1 MTAQEDPKTISE
13 PTVRDSTEAGSPAL
27 FSPITLRGVTLR
39 NRIVISPM
47 QQYAAGHDGLPTDYH
62 IAHYGRLAMGGAG
75 LVLTEALCTSPQ
87 GRLTYTD
94 LGVWDDDFI
103 APLTR
108 VATNIREMGAVPGAQ
123 ILHGGRKSSVQ
134 RPWHGFEPLTAA
146 DAQERG
152 EAPWETIGPSA
163 LAANAGWPVPREM
176 TQADIDIALADY
188 AAAARRCREA
198 GFDALDVHGA
208 HGYLIHAFL
217 SPISNQRTD
226 GYGGDLEGRMRFALE
241 VAEAVRSEW
250 PEDKPLFYRI
260 SCIDDE
266 PGGWTLDESVV
277 LAAELGL
284 RGVDV
289 MDCSSRGLGLR
300 GTPVVTPREQGF
312 QVPFAERIK
321 QDTDLVT
328 MAVGL
333 IMDPAYAESVVAD
346 GRADL
351 VAIGREALNNPN
363 WPLHAAN
370 TLMGDDAY
378 DSVWHPRTGWW
389 LSKRAKSLAAAKQ
402 VSGT

>member
-1 MTAQEDPKTISE
+1 
-13 PTVRDSTEAGSPAL
+13 
-27 FSPITLRGVTLR
+27 
-39 NRIVISPM
+39 
-47 QQYAAGHDGLPTDYH
+47 
-62 IAHYGRLAMGGAG
+62 
-75 LVLTEALCTSPQ
+75 
-87 GRLTYTD
+87 
-94 LGVWDDDFI
+94 
-103 APLTR
+103 
-108 VATNIREMGAVPGAQ
+108 
-123 ILHGGRKSSVQ
+123 
-134 RPWHGFEPLTAA
+134 
-146 DAQERG
+146 
-152 EAPWETIGPSA
+152 
-163 LAANAGWPVPREM
+163 M

-266 PGGWTLDESVV
+266 PGGWTLDESIV

-289 MDCSSRGLGLR
+289 IDCSSRGLGLR

-333 IMDPAYAESVVAD
+333 IMNPAYAETVVAD

-402 VSGT
+402 MSRT